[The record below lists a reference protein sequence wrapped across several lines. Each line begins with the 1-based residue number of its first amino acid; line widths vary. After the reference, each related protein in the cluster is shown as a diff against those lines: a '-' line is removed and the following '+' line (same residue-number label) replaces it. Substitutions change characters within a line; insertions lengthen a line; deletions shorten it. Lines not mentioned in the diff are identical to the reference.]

1 MFVCG
6 VPKDSS
12 EFARVL
18 KVEQGL
24 FGGLSLPPA
33 MAHQMFDFRPEIYA
47 AVVGPDDNVAA
58 YSSIY
63 PLKKKWADA
72 FVAGDVTEPDLT
84 TTMLLTRQDCHERSS
99 IYIGSVVVGGDY
111 DAITKSVLLASM
123 FSWRV
128 QQLHHVAVGRLSVMM
143 TAVTRQGERMI
154 RKFGAKQLNDGTQ
167 RKDGYAVYGREVTP
181 RFLYRATLV
190 MDKCLNSGLVEMNR
204 DFVPT
209 TCAPTHA
216 PTLAA
221 GALS

>member
-24 FGGLSLPPA
+24 FGELSLPPA

-47 AVVGPDDNVAA
+47 AVVGPNDSVAA

-84 TTMLLTRQDCHERSS
+84 TAMLLTRQDCHECASV
-99 IYIGSVVVGGDY
+99 YIG
-111 DAITKSVLLASM
+111 TL
-123 FSWRV
+123 
-128 QQLHHVAVGRLSVMM
+128 AVGDNYDPIMRSE
-143 TAVTRQGERMI
+143 ER
-154 RKFGAKQLNDGTQ
+154 
-167 RKDGYAVYGREVTP
+167 
-181 RFLYRATLV
+181 
-190 MDKCLNSGLVEMNR
+190 
-204 DFVPT
+204 
-209 TCAPTHA
+209 
-216 PTLAA
+216 
-221 GALS
+221 

>member
-47 AVVGPDDNVAA
+47 AVVGPDDRIAA

-84 TTMLLTRQDCHERSS
+84 TAMLLTRQECHERSS

-123 FSWRV
+123 FSWRGP
-128 QQLHHVAVGRLSVMM
+128 QLHPLGGGPPWGM
-143 TAVTRQGERMI
+143 VTGGVQKG
-154 RKFGAKQLNDGTQ
+154 GGGDTQ
-167 RKDGYAVYGREVTP
+167 V
-181 RFLYRATLV
+181 RAQ
-190 MDKCLNSGLVEMNR
+190 
-204 DFVPT
+204 
-209 TCAPTHA
+209 
-216 PTLAA
+216 
-221 GALS
+221 